1 MTAQYIKNT
10 IVSTK
15 SICER
20 VETCSELFL
29 KLEQEKKPGASL
41 RQIAKATEEIWFT
54 ERIRIEDS
62 LSDLSGMISSLLNHE
77 EDNKPVDEKEEEKE
91 ADIKFLISRYRS
103 FAQGIIDLNSDKG
116 LSENEYYEHV
126 WKNLSL
132 MLGEASEDEKGCCLY
147 AILLDKRTPYFKVSP
162 GMRMSNADYQKE
174 MKRLSDDID
183 KAQFILNLKTKQ
195 KTETASQLLELIEN
209 VNSKE
214 GQVVLLSR
222 ILAIVQKKKRDEDD
236 D

>member
-1 MTAQYIKNT
+1 MTAQYIKNI
-10 IVSTK
+10 IVPTK

-20 VETCSELFL
+20 VEICIELFL

-62 LSDLSGMISSLLNHE
+62 LPDLTSALSSLLNRDG
-77 EDNKPVDEKEEEKE
+77 DNKPVDENEAEKE
-91 ADIKFLISRYRS
+91 AEIKFLISRYRR
-103 FAQGIIDLNSDKG
+103 FAQAIIDLNSDKG
-116 LSENEYYEHV
+116 LSENEYYEQV

-132 MLGEASEDEKGCCLY
+132 MLVEASKCEKGCCLY

-162 GMRMSNADYQKE
+162 GMRMSNVDYQKE

-183 KAQFILNLKTKQ
+183 KAHFILNLKTKQ
-195 KTETASQLLELIEN
+195 KTEIASQLLELIEN
-209 VNSKE
+209 VNTKE

-222 ILAIVQKKKRDEDD
+222 ILGMVQKKKHDEDND
-236 D
+236 